1 MSFHQEHEEALFEE
15 ATKLIPQFN
24 FIKEDIGSLG
34 MIQVIYEHIDTA
46 MEKSGLWEKAT
57 CKGACSFCCHDTILM
72 PPLEA
77 EYVQE
82 ILNMNDIRGNT
93 KRKEL
98 QSSGKDISFMDKA
111 CPYLADENEDGNR
124 LCSIYEVR
132 PIVCRTH
139 NSTEPI
145 EFCNKEEYPNRFI
158 NEGRIISVEAVT
170 LALMM
175 MKHEVDEKGIPTMI
189 PIHTLV

>member
-1 MSFHQEHEEALFEE
+1 MSFHKEHEEALFEE
-15 ATKLIPQFN
+15 AVNLVPQFQKMHN
-24 FIKEDIGSLG
+24 EIGSLG
-34 MIQVIYEHIDTA
+34 MIQVIHEHIDKA
-46 MEKSGLWEKAT
+46 LEKSGIWEKAT

-77 EYVQE
+77 EYIQHILLDNE
-82 ILNMNDIRGNT
+82 ITGNT
-93 KRKEL
+93 HRKEL
-98 QSSGKDISFMDKA
+98 QSSGKEITFMDKA
-111 CPYLADENEDGNR
+111 CPYLADENEEGNR
-124 LCSIYEVR
+124 LCSIYEIR

-145 EFCNKEEYPNRFI
+145 KFCNKEEYPNRFI

-175 MKHEVDEKGIPTMI
+175 MKHDVDENGIPTMI